1 MGKIEDL
8 RSELI
13 KLIEEKGILDKE
25 TILLSQQLDRLI
37 VSYHKLN
44 N

>member
-25 TILLSQQLDRLI
+25 TILLSQKLDRLI
-37 VSYHKLN
+37 VSYYKLN